1 MKMRVGLLNDTFPP
15 TIDGVAIT
23 TKNYAD
29 CLERLGCDPTV
40 IAPKYPKVADNYKYE
55 VYRYA
60 SVPLEKFIG
69 YRAGAPFSPLV
80 ISQLRSRKFHLLHTH
95 CPFASSVMA
104 RNITLSESERVPVV
118 LTYHTKFDIDLAKRV
133 KMKKFL
139 PFATKF
145 VRYNISMADE
155 VWVVSEGTVQSLRL
169 MGYEGDYQVMRNGT
183 DFTRGKASPER
194 IAAAEQK
201 YGIRPGVPLLYF
213 IGRMMWYKNTRLI
226 LDGLNM
232 LKERGIPFQAMFI
245 GDGTDAPEVKAYSS
259 GLRLDDQV
267 TFTGAIHDREE
278 LRAIASR
285 AELLLFP
292 SSYDTSGLVVIEAA
306 ACDCPAILVRGSCA
320 AEGVTDNET
329 GFLCEETAQD
339 FAETLQMALSDP
351 AHLKKVAE
359 QAGKAIYLSWEQSVA
374 RAYARYEEIL
384 YAWKYKDPERAYY
397 K

>member
-15 TIDGVAIT
+15 IIDGVAIT

-29 CLERLGCDPTV
+29 CLARLGCEPTV
-40 IAPKYPKVADNYKYE
+40 ITPTYPKVVDNYNYE

-60 SVPLEKFIG
+60 SVPSEKFIG

-80 ISQLRSRKFHLLHTH
+80 ISQLRSRKLHLLHTH

-104 RNITLSESERVPVV
+104 GNIASAQSERIPIV

-133 KMKKFL
+133 KSKRFL
-139 PFATKF
+139 PFASKF
-145 VRYNISMADE
+145 VSYNISTADE
-155 VWVVSEGTVQSLRL
+155 VWVVSEGTVDSLRT
-169 MGYEGDYQVMRNGT
+169 MGYEGDYRVMRNGT
-183 DFTRGKASPER
+183 DFARGKASPEK
-194 IAAAEQK
+194 IAAVEQK
-201 YGIRPGVPLLYF
+201 YGIRPDVPLLYF

-232 LKERGIPFQAMFI
+232 IKERGVPFQALFI
-245 GDGTDAPEVKAYSS
+245 GDGTDAPDIKKYSS
-259 GLRLDDQV
+259 GLRLDSHV
-267 TFTGAIHDREE
+267 KFTGAIHDREE

-285 AELLLFP
+285 AGMLLFP
-292 SSYDTSGLVVIEAA
+292 STYDTSGLVVIEAA

-329 GFLCEETAQD
+329 GFLCEETAGD
-339 FAETLQMALSDP
+339 FAETLQRALSDP
-351 AHLKKVAE
+351 ARLERVAE
-359 QAGKAIYLSWEQSVA
+359 QAGQAIYLSWEQSVA
-374 RAYARYEEIL
+374 KAYARYEEIV
-384 YAWKYKDPERAYY
+384 YSWKYKDPERAYY